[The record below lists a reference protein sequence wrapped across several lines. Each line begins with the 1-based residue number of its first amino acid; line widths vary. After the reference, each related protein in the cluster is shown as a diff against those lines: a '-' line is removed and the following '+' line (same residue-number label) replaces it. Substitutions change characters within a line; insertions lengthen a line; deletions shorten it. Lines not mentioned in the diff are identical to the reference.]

1 MKNRTQYRPEI
12 DLPPKGQEYHVP
24 RLLCNLLG
32 FSLVA
37 NVDDAVEGLLAR
49 RQDTEQV
56 ALLEGIPGLK
66 DGHSR
71 LLAAHLLLLDVA
83 IAIIDEGQVQHRLGV
98 AGVKDR
104 SQPVGP

>member
-1 MKNRTQYRPEI
+1 M
-12 DLPPKGQEYHVP
+12 LS
-24 RLLCNLLG
+24 NLLG

-49 RQDTEQV
+49 GEDAEDV
-56 ALLEGIPGLK
+56 ALLEGVPSLE

-83 IAIIDEGQVQHRLGV
+83 IAIVYEGQVQHRLGV

-104 SQPVGP
+104 SQPVGQ